1 MCLWIP
7 RYEYKINTSN
17 KTIDVNFLQGTSTA
31 TTAGY
36 TLHPAFGTDI
46 ANGGWS
52 SDIAGFWVAKY
63 PAGWQNGQGTSLG
76 SVDMSNIAYQ
86 TSAKSGTYAGTITNG
101 TTKMSYPVFKANN
114 YAYNFISVGDAYTL
128 AQDIKNASRYGLS
141 NVDSH
146 LQKNSEW
153 GAVAYL
159 AYSKYG
165 MNGAEVTKSN
175 TSKNN
180 NPIGIYAVTSPESVT
195 NTSTTQKITGV
206 YDMSGCVL
214 QYTATFL
221 KGGITTYTT
230 GMPTGSSS
238 KYVTIYEGTWD
249 TCNKIGDAV
258 KEISTSG
265 SGTTSWNGD
274 RSDFVY
280 SSNPVFIRGGYYY
293 AGSAAGLFAF
303 SNSGSGAYSNK
314 GFRAVLIP

>member
-7 RYEYKINTSN
+7 RYEYKIDSTA
-17 KTIDVNFLQGTSTA
+17 KTIDVRFIKTDVKAGTS
-31 TTAGY
+31 GY
-36 TLHPAFGTDI
+36 TTDSTGIVKSSDDYIVHPAFMNDTANGYN
-46 ANGGWS
+46 NGGW
-52 SDIAGFWVAKY
+52 DKELEGFWVAKY

-86 TSAKSGTYAGTITNG
+86 TSASSNTYAGTITNG
-101 TTKMSYPVFKANN
+101 TTKMSYPVFKANT
-114 YAYNFISVGDAYTL
+114 YAYNYISVGDAYTL

-159 AYSKYG
+159 AHSKYG

-206 YDMSGCVL
+206 YDMSGCVWEI
-214 QYTATFL
+214 TASFF
-221 KGGITTYTT
+221 GGGDTSYTT
-230 GMPTGSSS
+230 GMPTSSSS
-238 KYVTIYEGTWD
+238 KYLTLYTGSTG
-249 TCNKIGDAV
+249 KPGDATT
-258 KEISTSG
+258 ETSG
-265 SGTTSWNGD
+265 WN
-274 RSDFVY
+274 SDSAGFVDSTY
-280 SSNPVFIRGGYYY
+280 LVYVRGGCL
-293 AGSAAGLFAF
+293 GSSESDCGVFA
-303 SNSGSGAYSNK
+303 SGGNSGSPYN
-314 GFRAVLIP
+314 